1 MGMKI
6 QATAMVTYT
15 CELSDEDIP
24 KIKDFIDFRRE
35 ERMGGEEYEEY
46 QEEEILDAIREL
58 SSDCEIDLCKD
69 SVESDFMT
77 DEIRWSE
84 YEDRE
89 PQEIMG
95 SI

>member
-15 CELSDEDIP
+15 CELSDEDVE

-35 ERMGGEEYEEY
+35 EWMEGEAY
-46 QEEEILDAIREL
+46 QEDEILDAIREL
-58 SSDCEIDLCKD
+58 SSDCEIDLYKD

-89 PQEIMG
+89 PQEILENV
-95 SI
+95 